1 MQTTDE
7 HRLCWAML
15 RAALQISSAECDQLL
30 QRAPGWCE
38 RWESGEAPAVSLQQ
52 WQLDVCALAHWHG
65 SAVIASAE
73 PAVLLQMAEL
83 MKQHASR
90 LMVERTLESGFA
102 DLIEE

>member
-1 MQTTDE
+1 
-7 HRLCWAML
+7 ML
-15 RAALQISSAECDQLL
+15 GNAPRSVQISSAECDQLL

-73 PAVLLQMAEL
+73 PAVLLQMAEPDETARI
-83 MKQHASR
+83 Q
-90 LMVERTLESGFA
+90 A
-102 DLIEE
+102 DGRAHPREWIC